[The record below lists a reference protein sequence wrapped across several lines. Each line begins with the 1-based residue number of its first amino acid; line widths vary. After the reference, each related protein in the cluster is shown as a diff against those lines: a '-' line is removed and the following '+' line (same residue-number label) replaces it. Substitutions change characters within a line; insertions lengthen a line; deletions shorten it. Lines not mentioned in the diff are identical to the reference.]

1 MRHGEA
7 IPKILEILQA
17 GAEVSTGLF
26 DAFTSGYGT
35 SYRKFS
41 RVARSGP
48 APFKTDWAES
58 YREYQRFYTL
68 LNKLRCDGLVVN
80 EGKRRAAIWK
90 ITEKGI
96 AKLKKIQNKTPL
108 ISTPPVYKGGKG
120 EKLYVIS
127 YDIPERERHK
137 RVWLRAALLSLG
149 FSPLQ
154 KSVWVGKRLIP
165 EDFIHDLRK
174 WDMVRY
180 VHIFEVSKSGTLT
193 PLK

>member
-17 GAEVSTGLF
+17 GAEASAGLF
-26 DAFTSGYGT
+26 DAFTSGYGA

-41 RVARSGP
+41 RMAQSGP
-48 APFKTDWAES
+48 ARFKTDWAES
-58 YREYQRFYTL
+58 YREHQKFYTL
-68 LNKLRCDGLVVN
+68 LNKLKRDGLVVN
-80 EGKRRAAIWK
+80 EGKQRAAIWK
-90 ITEKGI
+90 ITERGV
-96 AKLKKIQNKTPL
+96 AKLKQRKKRVHL
-108 ISTPPVYKGGKG
+108 ISTPPVYGGGKG

-137 RVWLRAALLSLG
+137 RAWLRAALLSLG

-154 KSVWVGKRLIP
+154 ESVWVGKRLIP
-165 EDFIHDLRK
+165 EDFIHDLRE
-174 WDMVRY
+174 WDIVRY

-193 PLK
+193 PFK